1 MAEGVCALKV
11 QWNQRSLTHLFLVI
25 PDLPHQVYVGCDV
38 LARLDVQV
46 DMVNNVLWS
55 RIITQDAGP
64 APSPDNM
71 KSGQTIPEVCQA
83 INEHHMTVPDK
94 TTNVAIRLN
103 VKPGQC
109 LNHSQ
114 AFFQQSPLFFKL
126 GLALEA
132 TPLLD
137 LGSRST
143 HLLVN
148 NNTAEEIL
156 IPKSVPLGWMI
167 DTKFHDFELR
177 IPVIGTL
184 PRALLPDDSDE
195 EVMYTKPS
203 KAIALFPSLKLTTT
217 AICRVDLADHKEM
230 VIQTINT
237 LSLGSLQ
244 DFSTEPPI
252 KKGDQRS
259 SDTKFD
265 SEETPDAAFSAQIEQ
280 VITQADALNSDEE
293 REKLCSVLRKYE
305 TSFAKDSL
313 DCGLTTIH
321 SVRIP
326 APLDASPTYVRQYK
340 IPLASYE
347 PVQEII
353 DDLLEKGIVRPCNST
368 YSAPLWPVL
377 KPNGKWRLT
386 IDYRKLNQQVPL
398 SRWPMTQLGQE
409 LPNVRDAKYFSS
421 MDIASGFWTLPVH
434 VEDQHTF
441 TFANRQYTFTRCPF
455 GYANSPAEFNI
466 FLNKACPDASSR
478 GTLIYV
484 DDILIRSPTLDSHLE
499 EIEHVLTQLTAA
511 GAKVSLSK
519 CQWCK
524 TKVNYVGLLVGPQGV
539 EPQLER
545 VPGITNIA
553 APTNISELRSFL
565 GVCNYSRQFI
575 ENYADLAKPLTEL
588 LKKNTP
594 FVWDEQ
600 HQQSMQAVKDKLCT
614 APCLA
619 YPDCTK
625 EFHLEVGFSTGCM
638 SAGLYQLH
646 DCDKRVVAYAGKT
659 LLAPELKY
667 TDCEKALLATVWAV
681 KHFSNY
687 LGGQKVIVET
697 HHQPVT
703 FLNSQRIREGVVTNA
718 CVASWLM
725 ALQSFD
731 MEVRYA
737 QNNKTPLG
745 TGLATCHRCT
755 SDVLPNTTLN
765 LDPTPAEPSPHHYFD
780 HNVCQDM
787 ITAYVDGCS
796 FHHKLKV
803 RAGVGLVWINNT
815 PTDPQRFN
823 LGSQSSQYAEIAGV
837 LIALQTAVLHKV
849 QTLVLCTDS
858 NYARLSFS
866 CHLPL
871 WKQNGFT
878 TSNRKPVKHK
888 ELFMS
893 CDALVEMHNM
903 QIYWKKVRGHSRIPG
918 QDKEFN
924 DLADTLA
931 KQGAL
936 DGKPTLSTML
946 RFRHQLPVL
955 ASP

>member
-1 MAEGVCALKV
+1 
-11 QWNQRSLTHLFLVI
+11 
-25 PDLPHQVYVGCDV
+25 
-38 LARLDVQV
+38 
-46 DMVNNVLWS
+46 
-55 RIITQDAGP
+55 
-64 APSPDNM
+64 
-71 KSGQTIPEVCQA
+71 
-83 INEHHMTVPDK
+83 
-94 TTNVAIRLN
+94 
-103 VKPGQC
+103 
-109 LNHSQ
+109 
-114 AFFQQSPLFFKL
+114 
-126 GLALEA
+126 
-132 TPLLD
+132 
-137 LGSRST
+137 
-143 HLLVN
+143 
-148 NNTAEEIL
+148 
-156 IPKSVPLGWMI
+156 
-167 DTKFHDFELR
+167 
-177 IPVIGTL
+177 
-184 PRALLPDDSDE
+184 
-195 EVMYTKPS
+195 
-203 KAIALFPSLKLTTT
+203 
-217 AICRVDLADHKEM
+217 M

-237 LSLGSLQ
+237 VSLDSSQGPTSESSLK
-244 DFSTEPPI
+244 DARET
-252 KKGDQRS
+252 S
-259 SDTKFD
+259 SETTLDSKEAFD
-265 SEETPDAAFSAQIEQ
+265 ATFAAQVEQ
-280 VITQADALNSDEE
+280 VVTQADALNNDME
-293 REKLCSVLRKYE
+293 REKLSKVLYKYKA
-305 TSFAKDSL
+305 SFAKDSL

-326 APLDASPTYVRQYK
+326 TPHDAPPTYVRQYK

-409 LPNVRDAKYFSS
+409 LPKIRDAKYFSS

-434 VEDQHTF
+434 VEDQHKLAF

-466 FLNKACPDASSR
+466 FLNKACPDALGR

-484 DDILIRSPTLDSHLE
+484 DDILIRSPTLDSHLDE
-499 EIEHVLTQLTAA
+499 MDHVLAQLTQA

-524 TKVNYVGLLVGPQGV
+524 TKVNYVGLLVGPYGV
-539 EPQLER
+539 EPQVER
-545 VPGITNIA
+545 VQGITNIK
-553 APTNISELRSFL
+553 APTNLSELRSFL

-588 LKKNTP
+588 LKKDTP
-594 FVWDEQ
+594 FIWSEPQEQ
-600 HQQSMQAVKDKLCT
+600 AMQALKEKLCM

-625 EFHLEVGFSTGCM
+625 QFHLEVGFSTGCM

-646 DCDKRVVAYAGKT
+646 DHDKRVVAYASKT
-659 LLAPELKY
+659 LLAPEIKY

-718 CVASWLM
+718 RVAAWLM

-755 SDVLPNTTLN
+755 DDVPQSTTLV
-765 LDPTPAEPSPHHYFD
+765 LDPMPTEPSNHHYFD
-780 HNVCQDM
+780 QNVCQDM

-796 FHHKLKV
+796 FHHELKV
-803 RAGVGLVWINNT
+803 RAGVGLVWVHDI
-815 PTDPQRFN
+815 PIKPQRYN

-837 LIALQTAVLHKV
+837 LITLQMAAIHKV
-849 QTLVLCTDS
+849 QTLVICTDS

-871 WKQNGFT
+871 WKRNGFI

-888 ELFMS
+888 ELFMAS
-893 CDALVEMHNM
+893 DGLVDTHNM
-903 QIYWKKVRGHSRIPG
+903 QVYWKKVRGHSRVPG
-918 QDKEFN
+918 QDKVLN
-924 DLADTLA
+924 DLTDTLA

-936 DGKPTLSTML
+936 DGTLWQFDLES
-946 RFRHQLPVL
+946 LP
-955 ASP
+955 SPPNPVVHVVTRTQAATATPDGPPNQATISVEPSFSDSDLEAQRNTLHL